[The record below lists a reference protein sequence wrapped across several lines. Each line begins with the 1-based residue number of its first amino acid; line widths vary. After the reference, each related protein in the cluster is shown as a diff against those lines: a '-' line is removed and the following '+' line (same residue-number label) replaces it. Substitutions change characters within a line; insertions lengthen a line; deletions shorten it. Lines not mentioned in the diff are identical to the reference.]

1 MIPAFANPNFQKT
14 SHALNPAFLFRLK
27 TGRKKTASE
36 RFGSGSL
43 KARPF
48 RLLLSEIFCG

>member
-1 MIPAFANPNFQKT
+1 MISAFANPNFQKT

-27 TGRKKTASE
+27 TERKKTASE
-36 RFGSGSL
+36 RFGGGSL
-43 KARPF
+43 KARSF